1 MILGYSTPVTDTAT
15 GITWSGTVDT
25 SLGYLKDGRPGGLCQ
40 LTTSGTSTLTIS
52 FAHAPTT
59 VHCAALINVS
69 LDVGT
74 TITATLKQVLTGY
87 TVGATTADVVETFSG
102 DRCVFFTW
110 DGIED
115 VDGIQFSIPDE
126 GQFTVG
132 EAWVSPGLAKCIR
145 SNWSSGV
152 ADINRDVSISGS
164 VYVSP
169 SVPRRTLV
177 AEFAPNPYDT
187 LYDEFK
193 TAQVA
198 ISDDPRVLII
208 PDSANQTGI
217 ERTGMYARMTSIGD
231 LSMDA
236 RGRFFTFAVSAEEM
250 PGREP

>member
-1 MILGYSTPVTDTAT
+1 MILGYSTPVTDTET
-15 GITWSGTVDT
+15 GITWSGTVN
-25 SLGYLKDGRPGGLCQ
+25 SLGFLKDGRPGGLCQ

-59 VHCAALINVS
+59 VHCAALINIS

-74 TITATLKQVLTGY
+74 SITATLKQTGTGY
-87 TVGATTADVVETFSG
+87 SVGATTSIVVQTFSG
-102 DRCVFFTW
+102 DRCVFFTF
-110 DGIED
+110 DGITD

-126 GQFTVG
+126 GTFTLG

-152 ADINRDVSISGS
+152 ADINRDVSVSGAI
-164 VYVSP
+164 YVSP

-198 ISDDPRVLII
+198 ISDDPRVLVIT
-208 PDSANQTGI
+208 DSADQTGI
-217 ERTGMYARMTSIGD
+217 DRTGMYARMTSIGD

-236 RGRFFTFAVSAEEM
+236 RGRFFTFSISAEEM
-250 PGREP
+250 PGRQP

>member
-1 MILGYSTPVTDTAT
+1 MILGYSTPVTDTET

-25 SLGYLKDGRPGGLCQ
+25 SLGFLKDGRPGGLCQ
-40 LTTSGTSTLTIS
+40 LDTSGTSTLTIS

-59 VHCAALINVS
+59 VHCAALINTS

-74 TITATLKQVLTGY
+74 SITATLKQTGTGY
-87 TVGATTADVVETFSG
+87 SVGAQTVDVVQTFSG

-110 DGIED
+110 DGIAD

-126 GQFTVG
+126 GEFTIG

-193 TAQVA
+193 TAQVG
-198 ISDDPRVLII
+198 ISDDPRVLVIT
-208 PDSANQTGI
+208 DSADQTGI
-217 ERTGMYARMTSIGD
+217 DRTGMYARMTSIGD

-236 RGRFFTFAVSAEEM
+236 RGRFFTFSISAEEM